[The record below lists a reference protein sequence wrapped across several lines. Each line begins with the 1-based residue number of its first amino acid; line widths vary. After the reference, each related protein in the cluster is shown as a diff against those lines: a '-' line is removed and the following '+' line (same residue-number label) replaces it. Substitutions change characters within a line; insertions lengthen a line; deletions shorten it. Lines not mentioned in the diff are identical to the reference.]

1 MSEIIKLIELSYKY
15 DYETA
20 LKEKNIILDKLDYP
34 FLKYFVS
41 EDKIKENFIRLINT
55 KPRIVFEKFHIDSV
69 RLSEQDLQFE
79 GTPLLLIS
87 TVEDYENLDMLSDY
101 FNEHC
106 RVHCRF
112 FNSVGS
118 IHDYYRNHLDKL
130 IMHLKENN
138 LKINIQNLRE
148 MIWKYGKKDR
158 FGECST
164 FKPKFIKFF
173 IEHYSAKR
181 ILDISS
187 GWGDR
192 LIGAMASDIEC
203 YHGFDPNSC
212 LHDGYNKIIKFFSD
226 LAVNPKVECLIKELP
241 FEQSE
246 LQESYY
252 DLVMTS
258 PPYFDI
264 EIYDND
270 NPKQSTHKR
279 SEREWYN
286 NYLLKW
292 INICSKALK
301 KNAILALNI
310 NQFRHHHY
318 VQWLIS
324 DMKKNPNWNFLG
336 TIGYTNENKK
346 NVQPIFVFRNFKK

>member
-41 EDKIKENFIRLINT
+41 EDKIKENFIRLINS
-55 KPRIVFEKFHIDSV
+55 KPRIVFEKFNIDSV

-138 LKINIQNLRE
+138 LEINIQNLKE
-148 MIWKYGKKDR
+148 MI
-158 FGECST
+158 
-164 FKPKFIKFF
+164 
-173 IEHYSAKR
+173 
-181 ILDISS
+181 
-187 GWGDR
+187 
-192 LIGAMASDIEC
+192 
-203 YHGFDPNSC
+203 
-212 LHDGYNKIIKFFSD
+212 
-226 LAVNPKVECLIKELP
+226 
-241 FEQSE
+241 
-246 LQESYY
+246 
-252 DLVMTS
+252 
-258 PPYFDI
+258 
-264 EIYDND
+264 
-270 NPKQSTHKR
+270 
-279 SEREWYN
+279 
-286 NYLLKW
+286 
-292 INICSKALK
+292 
-301 KNAILALNI
+301 
-310 NQFRHHHY
+310 
-318 VQWLIS
+318 
-324 DMKKNPNWNFLG
+324 
-336 TIGYTNENKK
+336 
-346 NVQPIFVFRNFKK
+346 